1 MNAIITGATQGIG
14 KAIAERFL
22 EEGWSIAICA
32 RSWEDLQQVQLEWTS
47 NFPHQQIYVFKAD
60 LSIKEE
66 VLSFSSFVLS
76 HFQTID
82 VLVNN
87 AGIFMPGKLAEEVD
101 GQLEMMISVNVYS
114 AYYLTRA
121 LLPNMRNNKKGHVFN
136 MCSVASLKAYDN
148 GGSYSIS
155 KYALMGF
162 SDNLRHELIGTG
174 IRVTALMPGATMS
187 RSWANTPV
195 DKDRL
200 MPAKDVASMVWATY
214 QLAQNTDV
222 ETIVMRPILGD
233 F

>member
-32 RSWEDLQQVQLEWTS
+32 RNWEDLQQVQLEWTS

-101 GQLEMMISVNVYS
+101 GQLEMMMSVNVYS

-121 LLPNMRNNKKGHVFN
+121 LLPNMKNNKKGYIFN

-187 RSWANTPV
+187 RSWANAQV

-200 MPAKDVASMVWATY
+200 MPAKDIASMVWAAY

>member
-32 RSWEDLQQVQLEWTS
+32 RNWNDLQQVQLEWTS
-47 NFPHQQIYVFKAD
+47 NFPHQQIYIFKAD

-66 VLSFSSFVLS
+66 VKSFADFVLS

-87 AGIFMPGKLAEEVD
+87 AGIFMPGKLAEEAE
-101 GQLEMMISVNVYS
+101 GQLEQMIAVNVYS
-114 AYYLTRA
+114 AYHLTRA
-121 LLPNMRNNKKGHVFN
+121 LLPNMKNNKKGHIFN

-187 RSWANTPV
+187 RSWANAPV

-200 MPAKDVASMVWATY
+200 MPAKDVASMVWAAY
-214 QLAQNTDV
+214 QLAQNTDL

-233 F
+233 L

>member
-32 RSWEDLQQVQLEWTS
+32 RNWEDLQQVQQEWTS
-47 NFPHQQIYVFKAD
+47 NFPQQQIFIFKAD
-60 LSIKEE
+60 FSNKEE
-66 VLSFSSFVLS
+66 VNSFARFVLS

-87 AGIFMPGKLAEEVD
+87 AGIFMPGKLAEEAE
-101 GQLEMMISVNVYS
+101 GQLEKMMAVNVYS

-121 LLPNMRNNKKGHVFN
+121 LLPNMKNNKKGHIFN

-148 GGSYSIS
+148 GGSYSVS

-162 SDNLRHELIGTG
+162 SDNLRHELIGSG

-187 RSWANTPV
+187 RSWANAPV
-195 DKDRL
+195 DKERL
-200 MPAKDVASMVWATY
+200 MPAKDVASMVWATF

>member
-32 RSWEDLQQVQLEWTS
+32 RSWDNMQQVQQEWTS
-47 NFPHQQIYVFKAD
+47 NFPQQQIYVFKAD

-66 VLSFSSFVLS
+66 VLSFATFVIS

-87 AGIFMPGKLAEEVD
+87 AGIFMPGKLAEEAE
-101 GQLEMMISVNVYS
+101 GQLEMMMSVNVYS

-121 LLPNMRNNKKGHVFN
+121 LLPNMRNNKKGHIFN

-187 RSWANTPV
+187 RSWANAPV